1 MSRLV
6 LKPRHYLGLLLSV
19 AVILAALWWTRP
31 RGEAVLAPT
40 PPMRVQTAHV
50 TRRDLLPVER
60 IIGRLQPAR
69 RATLR
74 FEVAG
79 RVVTRPV
86 EPGQTVAAGDALLS
100 LEAADYRDR
109 LAQARAA
116 LSQEQAGAARDRRL
130 LTLAERNAA
139 LAAREVER
147 LQRLGKQSLASR
159 SGLDAAS
166 QKALQLEAEV
176 ARLHYSVQT
185 APARLSDRQAVVDRA
200 ERDLARTTLRA
211 PFAGLVNRVEVE
223 VGDVVGAN
231 QTVLTL
237 IDTGSLDAY
246 LEVPGEVARA
256 LQLGQAVALRVGQ
269 AAGKSAGKSA
279 EQPIH
284 RSAYQGHIVA
294 LQTDPDPATRTHAL
308 RVRLDDPATGLLPG
322 MLVTAR
328 LPLLPLAGAMVV
340 PVSAVLHEGG
350 HSYVFRV
357 ADGRVHRIE
366 VELGRREDDV
376 QVIEAGVSVGERVVT
391 DGVGVLADGQ
401 PVEAL

>member
-1 MSRLV
+1 MSRIV

-40 PPMRVQTAHV
+40 PPMRVQSALV
-50 TRRDLLPVER
+50 TQRDLHPVER

-69 RATLR
+69 RAMLR

-79 RVVTRPV
+79 RVVTRSV

-100 LEAADYRDR
+100 VEAADYRDR

-166 QKALQLEAEV
+166 QQALQLDAEV
-176 ARLHYSVQT
+176 ARLRYSVQT
-185 APARLSDRQAVVDRA
+185 APARLSDRQAAVDRA
-200 ERDLARTTLRA
+200 ERDLARTTLRP
-211 PFAGLVNRVEVE
+211 PFAGLVNRVDVE

-237 IDTGSLDAY
+237 IDTGALDAY

-256 LQLGQAVALRVGQ
+256 LQLGQTVALRVGQ
-269 AAGKSAGKSA
+269 AAGKPAG
-279 EQPIH
+279 Q
-284 RSAYQGHIVA
+284 SAYRGHIVA

-308 RVRLDDPATGLLPG
+308 RVRLDGPVTGLLPG

-350 HSYVFRV
+350 YSYVFRV

-366 VELGRREDDV
+366 VELGRREDDI
-376 QVIEAGVSVGERVVT
+376 QVIEAGVAVGERVVT